1 MQTTAFEPSGS
12 DLPRDAAVDG
22 TAQTA
27 HVGTPQPARRAG
39 RCGWRPVPRRLA
51 LASALALAIAGAG
64 CANRDGIAP
73 SANRIDPARVGL
85 ETSTADWPAEHWWRR
100 YADPELDRLVELA
113 LADAPSVGLAAARL
127 ARARSVEEAADASLS
142 PRVDASADSTRQ
154 RFTETG
160 LVPPPRAGSIASS
173 NSLQLGLSWELDLFG
188 RNRAALDAALGAAR
202 AAEADVQAARVL
214 IATQVVRTW
223 FDLARLLEQRRIS
236 AAALA
241 HQERI
246 VALVRARFDAGLDSR
261 TELRRVESG
270 PPEARRQL
278 AQLDERIAL
287 ARNALAALT
296 LQPAG
301 ALRAATP
308 TLSTRAAATPPAL
321 LPADLIGRRADV
333 VAARWRVE
341 ASLRD
346 RDVAAAQFYPNVN
359 LAAFAGLSSLGVGRW
374 FESGST
380 VYGAGPAIR
389 LPIFDAG
396 RLRANLRG
404 RTADID
410 AAIQSY
416 NATLA
421 DAARDVADHVASL
434 KALDEQ
440 QRQQRAALAAAEDAH
455 ALALARHRGGIGNEL
470 VALTLES
477 AVLTHRA
484 AGVELRA
491 RALDLDAGLARALGG
506 GASLDM
512 IAARGPGDSR

>member
-12 DLPRDAAVDG
+12 DLPREAAVDDHG
-22 TAQTA
+22 KIAP
-27 HVGTPQPARRAG
+27 GGGPQPARRPSG
-39 RCGWRPVPRRLA
+39 RPWRPVSRGLA
-51 LASALALAIAGAG
+51 LGTALVLAIAGTG

-73 SANRIDPARVGL
+73 TANRIDPGRVGL
-85 ETSTADWPAEHWWRR
+85 EASTADWPAEHWWRR
-100 YADPELDRLVELA
+100 YADPGLDRLVELA

-127 ARARSVEEAADASLS
+127 ARARSVEEAADANLS
-142 PRVDASADSTRQ
+142 PWADASADSTRQ

-188 RNRAALDAALGAAR
+188 RNRAALDAALGTAR
-202 AAEADVQAARVL
+202 AAEADLQAARVL

-223 FDLARLLEQRRIS
+223 FELARLLEQRTIA

-241 HQERI
+241 HQQRI

-261 TELRRVESG
+261 TEVRKVEGG

-278 AQLDERIAL
+278 ALLDERIAL

-296 LQPAG
+296 LQPAT
-301 ALRAATP
+301 ATRTATP
-308 TLSTRAAATPPAL
+308 KLSARAAATPPAL

-341 ASLRD
+341 ASLRE
-346 RDVAAAQFYPNVN
+346 RDAAAAQFYPNVN

-410 AAIQSY
+410 AAIQGY

-440 QRQQRAALAAAEDAH
+440 QRQQRAALTAAEDAH
-455 ALALARHRGGIGNEL
+455 ALALARHRAGIGNEL
-470 VALTLES
+470 AALTLES
-477 AVLTHRA
+477 TVLAHRA
-484 AGVELRA
+484 TGVDLRA

-506 GASLDM
+506 GAPLDM
-512 IAARGPGDSR
+512 IAAR